1 MAHSTPPSSIL
12 PFHTVISFIFNSASF
27 SSSLPPPIS
36 AALCS
41 KGHLQ
46 QFKQE
51 TLNSTVYNSQLKHP
65 FTPTSWSPSL
75 LSSACSIIAP
85 LQPQPSLS
93 RKTAVS
99 TAYLLQLRPLQLF
112 LRAIKLIYLAGDGA
126 RLTKADTINA
136 FKSHLFIHISSDPL
150 ESSGKVP
157 ITSLYASPSAAEA
170 DLGILTFSPKQ

>member
-51 TLNSTVYNSQLKHP
+51 TLLSTIRSSNILSRQLRGAPP
-65 FTPTSWSPSL
+65 FYLQHAQLSP
-75 LSSACSIIAP
+75 P

-93 RKTAVS
+93 RKTSVS
-99 TAYLLQLRPLQLF
+99 TAYPLQLRPLQLF
-112 LRAIKLIYLAGDGA
+112 LRAIKLIYLAGHGA

-136 FKSHLFIHISSDPL
+136 FKSHLSIQISSDPL

-170 DLGILTFSPKQ
+170 DLGISTFSPKQ